1 MMKMKIYI
9 FRQKR
14 KNIIDENQNF
24 VVSKHFIQGKAAC
37 VTKKGHHGNI
47 INLHGFALHRSPF
60 YMFHKSCTQCSGT
73 RKANFINYYLHG
85 FTDYIG
91 HPVINTSCTL
101 HPLMIH
107 QALYITLIAPKANEE
122 RIRVSVNGDDYPA
135 ILHCRQFHV
144 YITFY
149 HS

>member
-9 FRQKR
+9 FIQS

-37 VTKKGHHGNI
+37 VTKKRVITAISSI
-47 INLHGFALHRSPF
+47 ITCTGLHYIGLPSICFIKVAH
-60 YMFHKSCTQCSGT
+60 SGT

-135 ILHCRQFHV
+135 ILHCRQFYV
-144 YITFY
+144 YNTFY
-149 HS
+149 NS